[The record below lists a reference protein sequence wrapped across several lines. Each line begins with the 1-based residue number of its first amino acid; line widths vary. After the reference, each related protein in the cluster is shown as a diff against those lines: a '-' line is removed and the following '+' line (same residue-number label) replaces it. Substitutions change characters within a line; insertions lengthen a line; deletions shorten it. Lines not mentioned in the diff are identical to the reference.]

1 MQLAI
6 LQQNCWYIQ
15 VQRHLL
21 QDEIYVHRSSTS
33 LQHLFLLQICV
44 TSTNNLLAMNDYK
57 SQTKTPCDKIP
68 NWNSPQ
74 KSQNYFQFLV
84 GVLSKNIPF
93 RKQRKC
99 WDLQVPPSSHNTETL
114 RGSNSDSDSFCLW
127 LFCLIL
133 QDFLE
138 TASTLFLLFSQT
150 SSFKQYFHFS
160 LLWGHRKP
168 HPLTGA
174 SSARWGVKRRREA
187 LLPLQQPAGSVC
199 QLLQLTLSLPSW
211 PHATPGLADSFP

>member
-1 MQLAI
+1 MIIKAKQKPYVTKYQI
-6 LQQNCWYIQ
+6 ETPPKNHKITFSS
-15 VQRHLL
+15 LL
-21 QDEIYVHRSSTS
+21 EFSAKIFRLESRESAEISRYHQAV
-33 LQHLFLLQICV
+33 
-44 TSTNNLLAMNDYK
+44 N
-57 SQTKTPCDKIP
+57 
-68 NWNSPQ
+68 
-74 KSQNYFQFLV
+74 
-84 GVLSKNIPF
+84 
-93 RKQRKC
+93 
-99 WDLQVPPSSHNTETL
+99 NTETL